1 MKNSAYIILACL
13 ASPWAIRAD
22 EPTVPA
28 PTTVAAAADTAPE
41 TATNPPANVAAEK
54 TPAQLRKEAAE
65 ETIRR
70 YGVNGYKPE
79 TTKSGDVVYCK
90 MEAPVGSRFET
101 KQCRTFNQLRDNAL
115 NGKEF
120 VEQLQRVVP
129 PNRN

>member
-1 MKNSAYIILACL
+1 MKNSAFIILVCL

-22 EPTVPA
+22 EPTVPT
-28 PTTVAAAADTAPE
+28 PTTVVAAETDPG
-41 TATNPPANVAAEK
+41 TATSPPANIAVAK

-79 TTKSGDVVYCK
+79 TTKSGDIVYCK

-120 VEQLQRVVP
+120 VEQVQRVVP
-129 PNRN
+129 PNKN